1 MHENFKPLFYV
12 PLLLTILVLFAV
24 SFACG
29 SWRDQPVSSPILLI
43 GVDGIEWDLALP
55 LIAEGRMPTLE
66 RLMDQ
71 GRSGLLETL
80 TPTVS
85 PVIWTTVATGVSKS
99 VHGINGFADTRRPRK
114 TTLYDNSSR
123 RAAALWNILTDFEKR
138 VCVVGWWMTYPAEQ
152 VNGVMVAQTNTLDQF
167 DTSAGKV
174 TWKGTLR
181 PGVPGQVYPP
191 ELESDLMQ
199 ILGEVEA
206 DLPRLTEE
214 IFGRFSHPLSR
225 LGHRLWSNCQWSFRA
240 DQTYSR
246 IAGQLIAGK
255 EPFDLAMVYF
265 GGSDVAGHRFF
276 RYMKPE
282 LYDHPP
288 TADQITNFGGVITSY
303 YTWLDGEIGRLIDLC
318 PEEVTVVIVSDHGMV
333 PVNRNNLFDPDD
345 PPADV
350 NSAHHPNGP
359 PGIFI
364 TAGPFIEPLQ
374 NAVSPTSLQLD
385 DLTTMGSVYDIAPT
399 ILAMLRLPLGRDME
413 GRVLQELFT
422 ERFQIDRQPWQKRT
436 HSTKEF
442 LLSRRS
448 LSRQNPGEDSRIE
461 QLQSLGYLPLEP

>member
-1 MHENFKPLFYV
+1 MREKFKPVFYV
-12 PLLLTILVLFAV
+12 PLLLAILLLVAV
-24 SFACG
+24 SFSG
-29 SWRDQPVSSPILLI
+29 SSWRNQPVSSPILLI
-43 GVDGIEWDLALP
+43 GVDGIDWDLALP

-71 GRSGLLETL
+71 GRYGFLETL

-85 PVIWTTVATGVSKS
+85 PVIWTTVATGMPKS
-99 VHGINGFADTRRPRK
+99 SHGINGFADTRRPQR
-114 TTLYDNSSR
+114 TALYDNSSR

-138 VCVVGWWMTYPAEQ
+138 VCVVGWWITYPAEQ

-167 DTSAGKV
+167 DTRGGNV

-199 ILGEVEA
+199 ILGEVET
-206 DLPRLTEE
+206 DLPRLTDD

-225 LGHRLWSNCQWSFRA
+225 LGQRLWSNCQWSFRA

-246 IAGQLIAGK
+246 IAGQLIGGE
-255 EPFDLAMVYF
+255 EPFDLTMVYF
-265 GGSDVAGHRFF
+265 GGADVAGHRFF
-276 RYMKPE
+276 RYMNPE
-282 LYDHPP
+282 LYDYPP
-288 TADQITNFGGVITSY
+288 TADQVTNFGGVINSY
-303 YTWLDGEIGRLIDLC
+303 YTWLDGEIGRLIDLY
-318 PEEVTVVIVSDHGMV
+318 PEEPTVIVVSDHGMV
-333 PVNRNNLFDPDD
+333 PVNRNRRFDPDD

-350 NSAHHPNGP
+350 NSAHHPNGV

-374 NAVSPTSLQLD
+374 NAVSPASLQPD
-385 DLTTMGSVYDIAPT
+385 DLDSAGSVYDIAPT

-413 GRVLQELFT
+413 GRVLGELFT
-422 ERFQIDRQPWQKRT
+422 EAFQIDRQPRQKRT
-436 HSTKEF
+436 HTTEEF

-448 LSRQNPGEDSRIE
+448 LTRKNPGEHTRIE
-461 QLQSLGYLPLEP
+461 QLQSLGYLPVEK